1 MTNRMTNRMTKCDFC
16 TQSTP
21 KGKCHWST
29 QMARENHC
37 ESAIKRMVE
46 ALKEGNKP
54 HDKHFCV

>member
-1 MTNRMTNRMTKCDFC
+1 MTNRMTKCDFC

-21 KGKCHWST
+21 KGRCHWST
-29 QMARENHC
+29 QIARENHC